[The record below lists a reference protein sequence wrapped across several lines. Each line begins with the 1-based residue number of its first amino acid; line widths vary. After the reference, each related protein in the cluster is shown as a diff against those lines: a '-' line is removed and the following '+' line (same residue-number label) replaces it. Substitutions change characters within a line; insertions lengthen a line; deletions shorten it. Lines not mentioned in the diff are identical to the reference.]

1 MSIPTQTISDQDLRL
16 FEAEF
21 KGELIQPGS
30 PGYDQARVVW
40 NGMIDRH
47 PVLIARPTNAS
58 GVAAGIRLARRLGL
72 PLAVR
77 GGGHNV
83 AGHAT
88 SEGGLVLDLSLFKNI
103 QVDPENRIARAGAG
117 VLWGE
122 LDAATQIYGL
132 ATPGGVFSR
141 TGIAGL
147 TLGGGYGW
155 LRNKFG
161 LSCDNLLGAD
171 VVTADGSIVRASKSE
186 NPDLLWGL
194 KGGGGNFGVVTTF
207 EFQLHPLGPD
217 VMFVF
222 VFYDGRG
229 ENMKSAIQF
238 FRDFTETAPDE
249 VSAIGFAGVFPPGA
263 HQFPE
268 EIHGQP
274 FFAMGALYAGPA
286 EEGERILEPLRSFRP
301 PVIDFSGVTPYVEAQ
316 QAFDPDYPDGWRYY
330 WKSANLMRLD
340 DDVIDV
346 FVEHARRQPS
356 PFSTTDLWPVG
367 GVVTHVPDDATAFF
381 GRRAAFLMNPEA
393 NWEQPEDDEA
403 NLRWVRA
410 FVTAVEPFTDGSR
423 YLNFAGFQEEG
434 SDMMRDAFGKN
445 FARLRAL
452 KKKWDPD
459 NLFRLNQNIQ
469 PE

>member
-1 MSIPTQTISDQDLRL
+1 MITEKDRIAFQ
-16 FEAEF
+16 AELH
-21 KGELIQPGS
+21 GEVILPHH
-30 PGYDQARVVW
+30 PAYDQARAVW
-40 NGMIDRH
+40 NGMIDRR
-47 PVLIARPTNAS
+47 PALVARCSSAADA
-58 GVAAGIRLARRLGL
+58 AAGVRFARRLGL

-77 GGGHNV
+77 GGAHNV

-88 SEGGLVLDLSLFKNI
+88 CEGGLVLDLSPLKHI
-103 QVDPENRIARAGAG
+103 EVAVEYRRARAGAG

-122 LDAATQIYGL
+122 LDAATQIYRL

-161 LSCDNLLGAD
+161 LSCDNLIAAE
-171 VVTADGSIVRASKSE
+171 VVTADGRLLRASESE
-186 NPDLLWGL
+186 NADLLWGL
-194 KGGGGNFGVVTTF
+194 RGGGGNFGIVTTF

-222 VFYDGRG
+222 AFHDGRG
-229 ENMKSAIQF
+229 EGMKIAVQF
-238 FRDFTETAPDE
+238 FRDFVKSAPDE

-274 FFAMGALYAGPA
+274 FFAIGALYAGSP
-286 EEGERILEPLRSFRP
+286 EEGARILDPLRSFQP

-316 QAFDPDYPDGWRYY
+316 RAFDEDYPDGWRYY

-340 DDVIDV
+340 DEVIDV
-346 FVEHARRQPS
+346 FVEHARCQPS
-356 PFSTTDLWPVG
+356 PYSTTDLWPVG
-367 GVVTHVPDDATAFF
+367 GAVRRVPVDATAFF
-381 GRRAAFLMNPEA
+381 GRGAAFLLNPEA
-393 NWEQPEDDEA
+393 NWESPADDEA
-403 NLRWVRA
+403 NLRWVRE
-410 FVTAVEPFTDGSR
+410 FITSVQPFTDGSR

-434 SDMMRDAFGKN
+434 SAMMQAAFGPN
-445 FARLRAL
+445 HNRLRAL

-459 NLFRLNQNIQ
+459 NLFRLNQNIM